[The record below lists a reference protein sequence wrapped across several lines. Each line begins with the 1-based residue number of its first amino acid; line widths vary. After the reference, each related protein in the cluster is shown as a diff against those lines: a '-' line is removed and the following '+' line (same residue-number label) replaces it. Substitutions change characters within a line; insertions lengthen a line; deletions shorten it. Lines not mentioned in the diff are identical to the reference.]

1 MDSTFVILLV
11 IFIIVS
17 DAIVLFVIYRFRK
30 KKKEQE
36 NLVED
41 YINGHGYR
49 YIARE
54 DKTFQ
59 KEFSK
64 TFSKLNPN
72 FRWKNLSIKHIF
84 MYSDSDNS
92 ENQTLFFELE
102 VTGRN
107 YYRKYL
113 CLLADSFTSELPEFA
128 IIPKEPFGM
137 LFSKGKDIFSRLYDV
152 KPKQVIEMLSQDLK
166 DQIIRY
172 SGITILYTKN
182 KLLIAKEYK
191 SKEGPLEALTTCEE
205 IFDIVKMYNT

>member
-72 FRWKNLSIKHIF
+72 FRWKNLKVQH
-84 MYSDSDNS
+84 
-92 ENQTLFFELE
+92 LFTYPTEEQEGKSLCFELE
-102 VTGRN
+102 VTARN
-107 YYRKYL
+107 YYKKYF
-113 CLLADSFTSELPEFA
+113 CYLLENFHSQLPECSIIPRSPFEIIFLRKNTA
-128 IIPKEPFGM
+128 FDKTYKVIPKEV
-137 LFSKGKDIFSRLYDV
+137 SERL
-152 KPKQVIEMLSQDLK
+152 PLDLK
-166 DQIIRY
+166 EQLVRY
-172 SGITILYTKN
+172 FGVSVIYAN
-182 KLLIAKEYK
+182 NQLLITKEYK
-191 SKEGPLEALTTCEE
+191 SKEEPLQALSTCEE
-205 IFDIVKMYNT
+205 IFDIVKMYS